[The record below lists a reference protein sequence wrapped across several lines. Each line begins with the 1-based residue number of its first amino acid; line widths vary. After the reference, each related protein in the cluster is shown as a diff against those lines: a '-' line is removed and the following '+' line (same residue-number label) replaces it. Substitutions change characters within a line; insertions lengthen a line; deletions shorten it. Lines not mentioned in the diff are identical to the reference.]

1 VCLPTFIGLAFTGFC
16 AEGSPSTFLITDVA
30 KMGFVFLL
38 DKIEIIRNILTK
50 MGFVFLLGKI
60 KIIRYILSKMGFV
73 FLLGKIIR
81 YFLA

>member
-1 VCLPTFIGLAFTGFC
+1 MAFTGFC

-38 DKIEIIRNILTK
+38 GRIKIIRNNLTKKGFVFLLGKIKIIRVILHFK

-60 KIIRYILSKMGFV
+60 KIIIRYILPN
-73 FLLGKIIR
+73 
-81 YFLA
+81 